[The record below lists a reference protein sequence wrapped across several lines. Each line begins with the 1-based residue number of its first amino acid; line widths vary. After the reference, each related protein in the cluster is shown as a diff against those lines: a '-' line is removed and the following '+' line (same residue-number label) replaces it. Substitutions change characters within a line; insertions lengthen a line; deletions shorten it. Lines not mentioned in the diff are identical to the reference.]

1 MTPSCYLGKDGP
13 FPIFLSVPLCPLWL
27 NLGVPKKKKKKK
39 FTAAKAVKSM
49 ARAAIG
55 PPPPVQRE
63 ESAKRAKKE
72 KHKAT
77 LAKLLAE
84 ADRS

>member
-1 MTPSCYLGKDGP
+1 
-13 FPIFLSVPLCPLWL
+13 
-27 NLGVPKKKKKKK
+27 VPKKKKKKR
-39 FTAAKAVKSM
+39 FTATKAVKSM

-55 PPPPVQRE
+55 TPPPVQRE

-77 LAKLLAE
+77 LEKLLAE
-84 ADRS
+84 ADRN

>member
-1 MTPSCYLGKDGP
+1 MGS
-13 FPIFLSVPLCPLWL
+13 FLSVPLGPLWL
-27 NLGVPKKKKKKK
+27 NLGVPKKKKKKR
-39 FTAAKAVKSM
+39 FTATKAVKSM

-55 PPPPVQRE
+55 TPPPVQRE
-63 ESAKRAKKE
+63 ESAKRVKRE

-77 LAKLLAE
+77 MGKLLAE

>member
-1 MTPSCYLGKDGP
+1 
-13 FPIFLSVPLCPLWL
+13 
-27 NLGVPKKKKKKK
+27 VPKKKKKGT

-55 PPPPVQRE
+55 TPPPVQRE
-63 ESAKRAKKE
+63 ESVKRGKKP
-72 KHKAT
+72 KHKTT
-77 LAKLLAE
+77 LGKLLAE